1 MKGVGLG
8 KRRNVDGQM
17 ASLAVESAAAVIES
31 RAAGSSNEQYVNFYS
46 GVARADRG
54 PFVLS
59 PQLVVG
65 ERELGLHS
73 LLLRRRKAAPSPN
86 WG

>member
-1 MKGVGLG
+1 
-8 KRRNVDGQM
+8 
-17 ASLAVESAAAVIES
+17 VESAAAVIES

-59 PQLVVG
+59 PKNGCTIKGATAIRTIETAQT
-65 ERELGLHS
+65 
-73 LLLRRRKAAPSPN
+73 A
-86 WG
+86 

>member
-1 MKGVGLG
+1 MIDFIAILRGCRDSNGAAAVTLEGFMKGVGLG

-31 RAAGSSNEQYVNFYS
+31 RAAVSSKEQYVNFYS

-59 PQLVVG
+59 P
-65 ERELGLHS
+65 
-73 LLLRRRKAAPSPN
+73 
-86 WG
+86 W